1 MAFDGIVTKAIASE
15 LQQLIGGRIDK
26 IFQPN
31 KDTILLGFYYNGNNY
46 ALNISTNSQN
56 YRIHLTTHSKN
67 NPQTAPNFCMLLRKH
82 LIGLRIKN
90 IITDCLERVIT
101 IEFEGF
107 DEVDD
112 IISKKLIIELMG
124 KHCNIILIDEQ
135 NIIID
140 CLRHISTDNISTSRL
155 PHSKYHFPEC
165 EKSNFLDI
173 TNYKEFK
180 EKLFINNKS
189 LINNLNTN
197 NLSINDIS
205 QLITDTFNGFSKSFV
220 NAVIKKL
227 EIKQI
232 TNTSLQ
238 EIYNYFCTIISGTD
252 SLNLSFENILDSNGI
267 IKDYFLIPSNNSDK
281 FNLNFFIDDFYHN
294 KESSEEFKTYRNSVL
309 KLILDTL
316 KKYNKRL
323 DNINAKLNDCSNME
337 LYKLYGEL
345 ITANLYKIK
354 DENVDSLTLE
364 NYYDNNKLITIPL
377 DKKYSPSINAKRFF
391 KKYHK
396 LKNALEIVSVQKAET
411 LKELDYIES
420 IVYELEDSS
429 TVEDIAEIFEEISE
443 NVIFKE
449 KTDKFKNSSNT
460 GKKSNKIKK
469 SSLTKNKQ
477 VSFNPLKY
485 TIDNYTLLVGRNNK
499 ENDYLTLKYAKKTD
513 LWFHTKDI
521 HGSHA
526 ILLLEKGIIPD
537 NDILVKCAQIVAY
550 HSKAKNSSNVPV
562 DFCEV
567 KYVKKPN
574 GAKPGMVIYSNNKT
588 LYVEPSDLSSIRKN

>member
-31 KDTILLGFYYNGNNY
+31 KDNILLGFYFDGNNY
-46 ALNISTNSQN
+46 ALNICTNSQN
-56 YRIHLTTHSKN
+56 YRIHLTTHAKN
-67 NPQTAPNFCMLLRKH
+67 NPQVAPNFCMLLRKH

-112 IISKKLIIELMG
+112 IISKKLIVELMG
-124 KHCNIILIDEQ
+124 KHCNIVLVDEQ

-140 CLRHISTDNISTSRL
+140 CLRHINTDNITTSRL
-155 PHSKYHFPEC
+155 PHSRYHFPEC
-165 EKSNFLDI
+165 EKNNFLDI
-173 TNYKEFK
+173 TNYNDFK
-180 EKLFINNKS
+180 EKLAIDTNISIDS
-189 LINNLNTN
+189 LSLNNL
-197 NLSINDIS
+197 S

-220 NAVIKKL
+220 SAVIKKL
-227 EIKQI
+227 EINQI
-232 TNTSLQ
+232 NNSSLQ
-238 EIYNYFCTIISGTD
+238 RIYDYFCTIIDGTD
-252 SLNLSFENILDSNGI
+252 SLNLSFENILDSNGLV
-267 IKDYFLIPSNNSDK
+267 KDYFLIPKNNPDK
-281 FNLNFFIDDFYHN
+281 FNLNFFIDDFYYN

-323 DNINAKLNDCSNME
+323 VNINAKLEDCDNME

-364 NYYDNNKLITIPL
+364 NYYDNNNFLTIPL

-526 ILLLEKGIIPD
+526 VLLLDKEKISD
-537 NDILVKCAQIVAY
+537 ENILIKCAQIVAY
-550 HSKAKNSSNVPV
+550 HSKARNSSNVPV

-588 LYVEPSDLSSIRKN
+588 LYVNPK